1 MPTLHTMPGTCSLSP
16 DIAVAWLD
24 RARMEANAG
33 VRQALARQNMEPTG

>member
-1 MPTLHTMPGTCSLSP
+1 
-16 DIAVAWLD
+16 VAWLD